1 MCVGITSKI
10 IKIEDSSAIVDV
22 LGAQREIS
30 LLLLNEDVSIGDYV
44 IVHAGFAIQKIQED
58 IALNNIEFRKKMLGM
73 GDDVSPSV
81 SQKKR
86 SRKKTPSHKKVVQ
99 G

>member
-10 IKIEDSSAIVDV
+10 IRIKDSSAIVEV

-58 IALNNIEFRKKMLGM
+58 IALENIEFRKKMLVGS
-73 GDDVSPSV
+73 DEFSLPVNPT
-81 SQKKR
+81 KKT
-86 SRKKTPSHKKVVQ
+86 RKKAPVHKKV
-99 G
+99 GRS